1 MDTLTSRITDAINRA
16 LRAQR
21 YSAHQASLEVGGNP
35 DLVRNLRRGRLPSV
49 ARLGELCE
57 VLGLELYVGP
67 PREAG
72 AIDERRL
79 RDAVARTERT
89 LGAHGIALAPEA
101 KADAIAAVYDLLD
114 RERAPATAERV
125 KRLIEALGGGP
136 PREPGAAST
145 ESDPTP

>member
-1 MDTLTSRITDAINRA
+1 MDDLAARITAAINRA

-35 DLVRNLRRGRLPSV
+35 DLVRNIRRGRLPSV

-72 AIDERRL
+72 AIDEGRL
-79 RDAVARTERT
+79 REAVASTERT
-89 LGAHGIALAPEA
+89 LRAHGGGLEPEA
-101 KADAIAAVYDLLD
+101 KAHAIAAVYDLLD
-114 RERAPATAERV
+114 RERAPATTARV
-125 KRLIEALGGGP
+125 KQLIEALGRVP
-136 PREPGAAST
+136 SD
-145 ESDPTP
+145 ESL